1 MTDSSN
7 KKSEINRVMIASR
20 QAPLKEARQAPL
32 KTPPP
37 NPPTTNKATNTDSK

>member
-7 KKSEINRVMIASR
+7 KKSEINRAMIASR

-32 KTPPP
+32 KTPP
-37 NPPTTNKATNTDSK
+37 NPPTTNNATNADSR